1 MRKLNW
7 QCDACGM
14 SAGRK
19 TSVQRHIDNPNIHN
33 GGGRVEPYAGSSN
46 GSENRKHPS
55 RKVFQ
60 GMSSRPSDENL
71 VVRIEKE
78 VENEIVREIAKKIF
92 QSVSHEHL
100 WFRQMESLARGYIEK
115 KMSIGLLRE
124 FVKFRDG
131 ES

>member
-1 MRKLNW
+1 
-7 QCDACGM
+7 M

-33 GGGRVEPYAGSSN
+33 GRGRVEPYAGSSN
-46 GSENRKHPS
+46 GSEKRKHPS

-60 GMSSRPSDENL
+60 G
-71 VVRIEKE
+71 
-78 VENEIVREIAKKIF
+78 
-92 QSVSHEHL
+92 VSHEHL
-100 WFRQMESLARGYIEK
+100 WFRQIESLARGYIEN
-115 KMSIGLLRE
+115 KMSKGLLRE